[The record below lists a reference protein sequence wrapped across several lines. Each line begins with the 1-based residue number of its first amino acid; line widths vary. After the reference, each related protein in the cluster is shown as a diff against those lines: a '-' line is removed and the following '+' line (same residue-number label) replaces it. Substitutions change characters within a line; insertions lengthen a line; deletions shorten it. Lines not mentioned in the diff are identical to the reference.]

1 MFSLNALF
9 TQNINEL
16 LKKSGLSRS
25 QAQSLIKK
33 ENVSANT
40 SSTTNFNRSNEDVLK
55 DVNNSMET
63 LSFTSDL
70 QGNDIN
76 EEVNLW
82 DPPIVKFGANK
93 NTTYTYDD
101 TTYVWNGRGWFAQD
115 PKSLELKDVN
125 NEEASIFYFGYNT
138 FNDEYQSFQKFQDF
152 SIDPN
157 YVIGPGD
164 EVVIMLWGQT
174 EVNKS
179 YIISKEGYIF
189 VENLGQVFVNGLTLK
204 KLENKLFK
212 LLSKVYSSLNNKN
225 NDASTFFDVSL
236 GSTLLKPIRAFVS
249 GNLINPGAY
258 NFSPNT
264 TLFSSLFHFGGP
276 SIEGSLRD
284 IHLIRNGKKIA
295 SIDFYDFLLSGE
307 MRNDIKIQNNDVIHI
322 PARGKSV
329 NVKGEISRPAIY
341 ELSSENGILDLIE
354 MAGGLLSTTAYDRV
368 KVERIINPKNKN
380 YNDLGR
386 KIIDINLNEIFN
398 SNNDFSLNDGDD
410 IQFFKVPV
418 DYKNF
423 VRVEG
428 SVKRRGNYSLT
439 QGMRVIDLIEQA
451 GGLKGDAFLKKAY
464 ITRQNT
470 DLTNS
475 LLDVDLSQVLKNDSL
490 ANIVLQNKDVLMV
503 YNTTLLTYRDGVSIS
518 GHVINP
524 GIKSFRN
531 NMTLYDL
538 IFEAGGFENKMHIK
552 KTFLERAELFRLKE
566 DGISYDLIYFN
577 LEEVLNGFG
586 LANEFLKMGDKVNIY
601 SNEDVLGR
609 QKENSNC
616 IGVCKKSR

>member
-1 MFSLNALF
+1 MFNYNLRLIVFFLFSLNALF

-225 NDASTFFDVSL
+225 NDASTFLMSAL
-236 GSTLLKPIRAFVS
+236 
-249 GNLINPGAY
+249 
-258 NFSPNT
+258 
-264 TLFSSLFHFGGP
+264 
-276 SIEGSLRD
+276 
-284 IHLIRNGKKIA
+284 
-295 SIDFYDFLLSGE
+295 
-307 MRNDIKIQNNDVIHI
+307 
-322 PARGKSV
+322 
-329 NVKGEISRPAIY
+329 
-341 ELSSENGILDLIE
+341 
-354 MAGGLLSTTAYDRV
+354 GLL
-368 KVERIINPKNKN
+368 
-380 YNDLGR
+380 
-386 KIIDINLNEIFN
+386 
-398 SNNDFSLNDGDD
+398 
-410 IQFFKVPV
+410 
-418 DYKNF
+418 
-423 VRVEG
+423 
-428 SVKRRGNYSLT
+428 
-439 QGMRVIDLIEQA
+439 
-451 GGLKGDAFLKKAY
+451 
-464 ITRQNT
+464 
-470 DLTNS
+470 
-475 LLDVDLSQVLKNDSL
+475 
-490 ANIVLQNKDVLMV
+490 
-503 YNTTLLTYRDGVSIS
+503 
-518 GHVINP
+518 
-524 GIKSFRN
+524 
-531 NMTLYDL
+531 
-538 IFEAGGFENKMHIK
+538 
-552 KTFLERAELFRLKE
+552 
-566 DGISYDLIYFN
+566 
-577 LEEVLNGFG
+577 
-586 LANEFLKMGDKVNIY
+586 
-601 SNEDVLGR
+601 
-609 QKENSNC
+609 C
-616 IGVCKKSR
+616 